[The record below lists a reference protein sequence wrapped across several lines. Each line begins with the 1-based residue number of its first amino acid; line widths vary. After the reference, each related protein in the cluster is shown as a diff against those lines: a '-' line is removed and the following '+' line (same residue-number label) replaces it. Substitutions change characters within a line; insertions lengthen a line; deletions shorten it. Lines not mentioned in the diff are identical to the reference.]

1 MATTTTEQV
10 ESENQA
16 RSRPVT
22 GDEVRGE
29 TWRCRTCQTVNMAGW
44 QVCRACS
51 AGRPLRGDWLRS
63 GPLRRLLLFLAAVG
77 VSFAGLVTMNAWAV
91 MVGGGAWLVPAA
103 MLWLLAVALG
113 LIIVWQRAR

>member
-51 AGRPLRGDWLRS
+51 SGRPLRGDWLRS

-77 VSFAGLVTMNAWAV
+77 VSFVGLVTMNAWAV

-103 MLWLLAVALG
+103 MLWLLAVVLG

>member
-10 ESENQA
+10 ETEKQA
-16 RSRPVT
+16 RSRPVA
-22 GDEVRGE
+22 GEEVRGE

-51 AGRPLRGDWLRS
+51 SGRPLRGDWLRS

-77 VSFAGLVTMNAWAV
+77 VSFVGLVTMNAWAV

-103 MLWLLAVALG
+103 MLWLLAVVLG

>member
-10 ESENQA
+10 ETEKQV

-22 GDEVRGE
+22 GDEVRDE

-51 AGRPLRGDWLRS
+51 SGRPLRGDWLRS

-77 VSFAGLVTMNAWAV
+77 VSFVGLVTMNAWAV

-103 MLWLLAVALG
+103 MLWLLAVVLG